1 MTAMTKL
8 SSSTARRLLV
18 ILWFSFFFLNLIAV
32 VYLYLAN
39 WIGAENFRASLAQ
52 LNSVYV
58 TYLGV
63 IAAFY
68 FTAPATSVPSNP
80 RTGITFTLALL
91 VSLIWNS
98 VILVFIMRTFFLWGP
113 IEDSLEQIGYF
124 GPLLSWLVAPAIGFY
139 FANSIREQ

>member
-1 MTAMTKL
+1 MTQL

-18 ILWFSFFFLNLIAV
+18 ILWFSFFFLNLLAV
-32 VYLYLAN
+32 LYLYLAD
-39 WIGAENFRASLAQ
+39 WIGAENFRAGLSQ
-52 LNSVYV
+52 LNSIYV

-68 FTAPATSVPSNP
+68 FTAPANAASSRP

-91 VSLIWNS
+91 VSVIWNS
-98 VILVFIMRTFFLWGP
+98 VILIFIMRAFFLWGP
-113 IEDSLEQIGYF
+113 IEDSLDQIGYF

-139 FANSIREQ
+139 FANSVREQRKE